1 MLAKPIETLIS
12 DVGANLITDF
22 FIAVILLSFLFAI
35 IAKRAGKGASFVHY
49 TPTLLTSLGILGTF
63 CGIVAGL
70 LGFDAQDIDG
80 SIDGL
85 LEGMKT
91 AFTTSLVGMSSSII
105 YKVMLSAGVLE
116 RKGQEVIE
124 EGQVG
129 VEELLLAMKQQVIGI
144 EALQQAIGGDGD
156 SSLTS
161 QLKLFRGD
169 ANDNF
174 KLSEKNGATYHDEV
188 LVGLNSQQVKFDL
201 FQDKLWIELQNF
213 TEVLSKSATEAVIDA
228 LKQVISD
235 FNQNLTEQFGE
246 NFQQLNEACKEL
258 VLWQDQ
264 YKVQLADM
272 TTQYAHGVESIGIT
286 ATAVDKISENTSVI
300 PEHMEKLSEV
310 TEVNQHQLAELERH
324 LEAFKDVRDKAVEAL
339 PEIRE
344 KIDQTLE
351 GVRSAATDMV
361 AGIAESSDA
370 MTASV
375 TESSETLAASI
386 SEISEALVA
395 GVTGSSEAL
404 AAGIAE
410 SSEALVASVAKSS
423 DALTEGVA
431 ESSDAMGNAI
441 ISGAQEFIDN
451 TGKVNGSIQATA
463 DAMRVHNEEAM
474 THYKDL
480 GQDMN
485 SNYRDL
491 SKHMQEEAGKITD
504 QYVEAGKQITQ
515 NVSQN
520 KDAFDSGLEA
530 MRNQLNASL
539 EGMAAR
545 QTDEANKIF
554 TGLSSR
560 VEEAVSKTGAAV
572 EGQIKMLEEAQEREL
587 KKVMSE
593 MGSALATVTQRFTED
608 YSKLVAAMQD
618 IVAKN

>member
-1 MLAKPIETLIS
+1 MLANPIENLIS
-12 DVGANLITDF
+12 NLGASLITDF
-22 FIAVILLSFLFAI
+22 FIAVILLSFLCAI
-35 IAKRAGKGASFVHY
+35 IAKRAGKSASFVHY

-116 RKGQEVIE
+116 RKGDEVIE

-129 VEELLLAMKQQVIGI
+129 VEELLSAMKQQVSGI
-144 EALQQAIGGDGD
+144 ETLQQAIGGDGD

-161 QLKLFRGD
+161 QIKLFRAD
-169 ANDNF
+169 TNDNF
-174 KLSEKNGATYHDEV
+174 KLSEKSGATYHDE
-188 LVGLNSQQVKFDL
+188 LLAGLSSQQVEFDR
-201 FQDKLWIELQNF
+201 FQDKLWVELQNF
-213 TEVLSKSATEAVIDA
+213 SDVLSKSATEAVIDA

-272 TTQYAHGVESIGIT
+272 TTQYAYGVEAIGIT
-286 ATAVDKISENTSVI
+286 ATAVAKISENTSVI

-324 LEAFKDVRDKAVEAL
+324 LEAFKEVRDKAVEAL

-351 GVRSAATDMV
+351 GVRSAATDMA
-361 AGIAESSDA
+361 AGIAESSD
-370 MTASV
+370 T
-375 TESSETLAASI
+375 
-386 SEISEALVA
+386 
-395 GVTGSSEAL
+395 
-404 AAGIAE
+404 
-410 SSEALVASVAKSS
+410 
-423 DALTEGVA
+423 
-431 ESSDAMGNAI
+431 MGNAI

-474 THYKDL
+474 THYTDL
-480 GQDMN
+480 EEGMN
-485 SNYRDL
+485 ANYREL

-504 QYVEAGKQITQ
+504 QYVDAGKQITQ

-520 KDAFDSGLEA
+520 KDAFDSGLET
-530 MRNQLNASL
+530 MRDQLNASL

-618 IVAKN
+618 IVAKH

>member
-1 MLAKPIETLIS
+1 MLANPIENLIS
-12 DVGANLITDF
+12 NLGASLITDF
-22 FIAVILLSFLFAI
+22 FIAVILLSFLCAI
-35 IAKRAGKGASFVHY
+35 IAKRAGKSASFVHY

-116 RKGQEVIE
+116 RKGDEVIE

-129 VEELLLAMKQQVIGI
+129 VEELLSAMKQQVSGI
-144 EALQQAIGGDGD
+144 ETLQQAIGGDGD

-161 QLKLFRGD
+161 QIKLFRAD
-169 ANDNF
+169 TNDNF
-174 KLSEKNGATYHDEV
+174 KLSEKSGATYHDE
-188 LVGLNSQQVKFDL
+188 LLAGLSSQQVEFDR
-201 FQDKLWIELQNF
+201 FQDKLWVELQNF
-213 TEVLSKSATEAVIDA
+213 SDVLSKSATEAVIDA

-272 TTQYAHGVESIGIT
+272 TTQYAYGVESIGIT

-324 LEAFKDVRDKAVEAL
+324 LEAFKEVRDKAVEAL

-351 GVRSAATDMV
+351 GVRSAATDMA
-361 AGIAESSDA
+361 AGIAESSD
-370 MTASV
+370 T
-375 TESSETLAASI
+375 
-386 SEISEALVA
+386 
-395 GVTGSSEAL
+395 
-404 AAGIAE
+404 
-410 SSEALVASVAKSS
+410 
-423 DALTEGVA
+423 
-431 ESSDAMGNAI
+431 MGNAI

-474 THYKDL
+474 THYTDL
-480 GQDMN
+480 EEGMN
-485 SNYRDL
+485 ANYREL

-504 QYVEAGKQITQ
+504 QYVDAGKQITQ

-520 KDAFDSGLEA
+520 KDAFDSGLET
-530 MRNQLNASL
+530 MRDQLNASL

-618 IVAKN
+618 IVAKH

>member
-1 MLAKPIETLIS
+1 MLA
-12 DVGANLITDF
+12 G
-22 FIAVILLSFLFAI
+22 LS
-35 IAKRAGKGASFVHY
+35 
-49 TPTLLTSLGILGTF
+49 
-63 CGIVAGL
+63 
-70 LGFDAQDIDG
+70 
-80 SIDGL
+80 
-85 LEGMKT
+85 
-91 AFTTSLVGMSSSII
+91 
-105 YKVMLSAGVLE
+105 
-116 RKGQEVIE
+116 
-124 EGQVG
+124 
-129 VEELLLAMKQQVIGI
+129 
-144 EALQQAIGGDGD
+144 
-156 SSLTS
+156 
-161 QLKLFRGD
+161 
-169 ANDNF
+169 
-174 KLSEKNGATYHDEV
+174 
-188 LVGLNSQQVKFDL
+188 SQQVEFDR
-201 FQDKLWIELQNF
+201 FQDKLWVELQNF
-213 TEVLSKSATEAVIDA
+213 SDVLSKSATEAVIDA

-272 TTQYAHGVESIGIT
+272 TTQYAYGVESIGIT

-324 LEAFKDVRDKAVEAL
+324 LEAFTEVRDKAVEAL

-351 GVRSAATDMV
+351 GVRSAATDMA
-361 AGIAESSDA
+361 AGIAESSD
-370 MTASV
+370 T
-375 TESSETLAASI
+375 
-386 SEISEALVA
+386 
-395 GVTGSSEAL
+395 
-404 AAGIAE
+404 
-410 SSEALVASVAKSS
+410 
-423 DALTEGVA
+423 
-431 ESSDAMGNAI
+431 MGNAI

-474 THYKDL
+474 THYTDL
-480 GQDMN
+480 EEGMN
-485 SNYRDL
+485 ANYREL

-504 QYVEAGKQITQ
+504 QYVDAGKQITQ

-520 KDAFDSGLEA
+520 KDAFDSGLET
-530 MRNQLNASL
+530 MRDQLNASL

-618 IVAKN
+618 IVAKH

>member
-12 DVGANLITDF
+12 NIGASLITDF
-22 FIAVILLSFLFAI
+22 FIAI
-35 IAKRAGKGASFVHY
+35 IVLTFVCAFVTKLAGKGSGFVLY

-105 YKVMLSAGVLE
+105 YKVILSSGVLE
-116 RKGQEVIE
+116 RKSNNLTED
-124 EGQVG
+124 GQVG
-129 VEELLLAMKQQVIGI
+129 VEELLSAMNLQVSGI

-161 QLKLFRGD
+161 QLKLLRGD
-169 ANDNF
+169 TNDQF
-174 KLSEKNGATYHDEV
+174 KLSEKSAATYHEE
-188 LVGLNSQQVKFDL
+188 LVECLGAQQIEFES
-201 FQDKLWIELQNF
+201 FQDKLWLELQNF
-213 TEVLSKSATEAVIDA
+213 SEVLSKSATETVIEA
-228 LKQVISD
+228 LKQVIAD
-235 FNQNLTEQFGE
+235 FNKNLTEQFGE

-272 TTQYAHGVESIGIT
+272 SSQYAHGVESIGIT
-286 ATAVDKISENTSVI
+286 ATAVDKISEKTSAI
-300 PEHMEKLSEV
+300 PEHMDKLVEI
-310 TEVNQHQLAELERH
+310 TKVNQHQLAELERH

-344 KIDQTLE
+344 KIDQTLD
-351 GVRSAATDMV
+351 GVRLAATD
-361 AGIAESSDA
+361 
-370 MTASV
+370 
-375 TESSETLAASI
+375 
-386 SEISEALVA
+386 
-395 GVTGSSEAL
+395 L

-410 SSEALVASVAKSS
+410 SS
-423 DALTEGVA
+423 DT
-431 ESSDAMGNAI
+431 MGNAI

-463 DAMRVHNEEAM
+463 DAMRAHNEQAM
-474 THYKDL
+474 THYTDL
-480 GQDMN
+480 EEGMN
-485 SNYRDL
+485 ANYRDL

-504 QYVEAGKQITQ
+504 HYVDAGMQITQ
-515 NVSQN
+515 NVRQN
-520 KDAFDSGLEA
+520 KDAFDSGLETI
-530 MRNQLNASL
+530 RNQLNASL

-545 QTDEANKIF
+545 QTEEANKIF
-554 TGLSSR
+554 TGLSRSI
-560 VEEAVSKTGAAV
+560 EEAVGKTGSAV
-572 EGQIKMLEEAQEREL
+572 EGQIKMLEDAQEREL

-593 MGSALATVTQRFTED
+593 MGSALATITETFTKD
-608 YSKLVAAMQD
+608 YSKLVDAMNK
-618 IVAKN
+618 VVTKN

>member
-1 MLAKPIETLIS
+1 MLANPIENLIS
-12 DVGANLITDF
+12 NLGASLITDF
-22 FIAVILLSFLFAI
+22 FIAVILLSFLCAI
-35 IAKRAGKGASFVHY
+35 IAKRAGKSANFVHY

-116 RKGQEVIE
+116 RKGDEVIE

-129 VEELLLAMKQQVIGI
+129 VEELLSAMKQQVSGI
-144 EALQQAIGGDGD
+144 ETLQLAIGGDGD

-161 QLKLFRGD
+161 QIKLFRAD
-169 ANDNF
+169 TNDNF
-174 KLSEKNGATYHDEV
+174 KLSEKSGATYHDE
-188 LVGLNSQQVKFDL
+188 LLAGLSSQQVEFDR
-201 FQDKLWIELQNF
+201 FQDKLWVELQNF
-213 TEVLSKSATEAVIDA
+213 SDVLSKSATEAVIDA

-272 TTQYAHGVESIGIT
+272 TTQYAYGVEAIGIT
-286 ATAVDKISENTSVI
+286 ATAVAKISENTSVI

-324 LEAFKDVRDKAVEAL
+324 LEAFKEVRDKAVEAL

-351 GVRSAATDMV
+351 GVRSAATDMA
-361 AGIAESSDA
+361 AGIAESSD
-370 MTASV
+370 T
-375 TESSETLAASI
+375 
-386 SEISEALVA
+386 
-395 GVTGSSEAL
+395 
-404 AAGIAE
+404 
-410 SSEALVASVAKSS
+410 
-423 DALTEGVA
+423 
-431 ESSDAMGNAI
+431 MGNAI

-474 THYKDL
+474 THYTDL
-480 GQDMN
+480 EEGMN
-485 SNYRDL
+485 ANYREL

-504 QYVEAGKQITQ
+504 QYVDAGKQITQ

-520 KDAFDSGLEA
+520 KDAFDSGLET
-530 MRNQLNASL
+530 MRDQLNASL

-618 IVAKN
+618 IVAKH